1 MFDVCE
7 DCQKCNQLAISKIF
21 LKVMT
26 CDCCIASFRSQGEA
40 QFLIPKFLKLYRQD
54 GSGLCI
60 CESFHPVD
68 LQRSPNWHL
77 FQGILLRRKASANR
91 ALEIPLGVHNAVSQ
105 EVLSAE
111 ASRMRAT
118 TKLKRHDIAISF
130 SASHQDF
137 WQCTPP
143 TLEQFSNIKAA
154 RGLLGCS
161 KTAPATALWISDWL
175 TALVIS
181 LRANEAHGCTHYC
194 TKNHH
199 FLLIVKPASLQVWAF
214 HSFNLSPPK
223 KS

>member
-137 WQCTPP
+137 
-143 TLEQFSNIKAA
+143 
-154 RGLLGCS
+154 
-161 KTAPATALWISDWL
+161 
-175 TALVIS
+175 
-181 LRANEAHGCTHYC
+181 
-194 TKNHH
+194 
-199 FLLIVKPASLQVWAF
+199 
-214 HSFNLSPPK
+214 
-223 KS
+223 